1 MLTIVNLMQTQG
13 VPQALSRA
21 IAGGS
26 DESAA
31 WRAALHVQTVASAG
45 GFLLLALSAPVLAS
59 VLDDQR
65 LLSGLL
71 IAALAV
77 PSYALFATLGG
88 VLNGRRD
95 FARQARMNAIY
106 AAARV
111 VCVLGLAF
119 AFQFGG
125 AIAGYAVAPLIASA
139 AVFSLRP
146 RGDGRAPFDWHALV
160 RFALPN
166 IGLALALTAIMSVDL
181 LFVKGIVPDDA
192 TAGIYAAAQNAARL
206 TYFVIIPAGLVLFPA
221 MADAM
226 ASHDRPRQRVL
237 VGDGIEGAVAVVL
250 GLVAVMTGARVLLLD
265 LAFGP
270 AYEGAATAFEL
281 LAPALGFL
289 ALAYT
294 LASLLTG
301 SGHPHPPMRVAAAA
315 LLLQLVLE
323 YPLTKAYGMT
333 GAALGTL
340 IAATLCMLGQ
350 GLLVRSRFGTFGDVS
365 GSRACWWRPAAR
377 TRSPRWR
384 RRGSTCSRSASPPPP
399 STRCWWWRSG
409 SCRGA
414 SSASARPESGRPP
427 GRRDRCHRHPGP
439 GFRAGRPD
447 HLEVHVGVP
456 GRPGRERERVVLLRR
471 SHGDLP
477 ERHAVGADGDGQPRL
492 RRLPSGSGARRRA
505 RARPARSRP
514 PPPSAG
520 RRPGRARRI
529 PVTVP
534 AHAPGRPR
542 PSPPGPARPGG
553 GDDR

>member
-1 MLTIVNLMQTQG
+1 M
-13 VPQALSRA
+13 
-21 IAGGS
+21 
-26 DESAA
+26 
-31 WRAALHVQTVASAG
+31 
-45 GFLLLALSAPVLAS
+45 
-59 VLDDQR
+59 LDDQR

-111 VCVLGLAF
+111 VCVLGLAL

-250 GLVAVMTGARVLLLD
+250 GLVAVMTGARVPLLD

-315 LLLQLVLE
+315 LLLQLAIE
-323 YPLTKAYGMT
+323 YPLTSAYGMT

-365 GSRACWWRPAAR
+365 RIARLLVAAGGAYARRLAGVDAGRRAPDLPRRHRRLRGAGGRAPRRAAAPPARAHGLSQAGRPAVEIDATATPGPDSAPGGR
-377 TRSPRWR
+377 T
-384 RRGSTCSRSASPPPP
+384 TSRCTSASPAAP
-399 STRCWWWRSG
+399 
-409 SCRGA
+409 A
-414 SSASARPESGRPP
+414 
-427 GRRDRCHRHPGP
+427 
-439 GFRAGRPD
+439 
-447 HLEVHVGVP
+447 
-456 GRPGRERERVVLLRR
+456 
-471 SHGDLP
+471 
-477 ERHAVGADGDGQPRL
+477 
-492 RRLPSGSGARRRA
+492 GSGN
-505 RARPARSRP
+505 
-514 PPPSAG
+514 
-520 RRPGRARRI
+520 
-529 PVTVP
+529 V
-534 AHAPGRPR
+534 
-542 PSPPGPARPGG
+542 
-553 GDDR
+553 

>member
-1 MLTIVNLMQTQG
+1 MAQGLFVLAGYILNVVLARYLGPGPYGVYGVVVTVLTIVNLMQTQG

-323 YPLTKAYGMT
+323 YPLTEAYGMT

-365 GSRACWWRPAAR
+365 RIARLLVAA
-377 TRSPRWR
+377 
-384 RRGSTCSRSASPPPP
+384 GGAYAVASLA
-399 STRCWWWRSG
+399 STRVDVLPICLAATAVYAVLVVALRVV
-409 SCRGA
+409 
-414 SSASARPESGRPP
+414 P
-427 GRRDRCHRHPGP
+427 RR
-439 GFRAGRPD
+439 
-447 HLEVHVGVP
+447 LQ
-456 GRPGRERERVVLLRR
+456 RERT
-471 SHGDLP
+471 
-477 ERHAVGADGDGQPRL
+477 A
-492 RRLPSGSGARRRA
+492 
-505 RARPARSRP
+505 
-514 PPPSAG
+514 
-520 RRPGRARRI
+520 
-529 PVTVP
+529 
-534 AHAPGRPR
+534 
-542 PSPPGPARPGG
+542 
-553 GDDR
+553 

>member
-1 MLTIVNLMQTQG
+1 VDGHLRDPANTARRPDGAGGALTAIDDTTADDDVQASVAAPRSSSLRGAATLSMAQGLFVLAGYILNVVLARYLGPGPYGVYGIVVSLLTIVNLMQTQG

-26 DESAA
+26 DEAAA

-45 GFLLLALSAPVLAS
+45 GFLLLALSAPILAS

-95 FARQARMNAIY
+95 FARQARMNAVY
-106 AAARV
+106 AGARV

-119 AFQFGG
+119 AFQFAG
-125 AIAGYAVAPLIASA
+125 AIAGYALAPLVAFA
-139 AVFSLRP
+139 AVWSYRP

-181 LFVKGIVPDDA
+181 LFVKGILPDDA

-206 TYFVIIPAGLVLFPA
+206 TYFVIIPAGIVLFPA
-221 MADAM
+221 MAEAM
-226 ASHDRPRQRVL
+226 ASGDLPRVRIL

-250 GLVAVMTGARVLLLD
+250 GIVAVMMGARVPMLD
-265 LAFGP
+265 LLFGP

-281 LAPALGFL
+281 LAPALGCI

-315 LLLQLVLE
+315 LALQVAIE
-323 YPLTKAYGMT
+323 YPLTSAYGMS

-340 IAATLCMLGQ
+340 IAASVCLLGQ
-350 GLLVRSRFGTFGDVS
+350 VILVRARFGTFGDVS
-365 GSRACWWRPAAR
+365 RIARLLLAA
-377 TRSPRWR
+377 
-384 RRGSTCSRSASPPPP
+384 GGAYAVASL
-399 STRCWWWRSG
+399 
-409 SCRGA
+409 A
-414 SSASARPESGRPP
+414 SSKANVIPICFAATVAYASLVVA
-427 GRRDRCHRHPGP
+427 
-439 GFRAGRPD
+439 F
-447 HLEVHVGVP
+447 
-456 GRPGRERERVVLLRR
+456 RVVPR
-471 SHGDLP
+471 
-477 ERHAVGADGDGQPRL
+477 RL
-492 RRLPSGSGARRRA
+492 RR
-505 RARPARSRP
+505 RPA
-514 PPPSAG
+514 
-520 RRPGRARRI
+520 
-529 PVTVP
+529 T
-534 AHAPGRPR
+534 
-542 PSPPGPARPGG
+542 
-553 GDDR
+553 